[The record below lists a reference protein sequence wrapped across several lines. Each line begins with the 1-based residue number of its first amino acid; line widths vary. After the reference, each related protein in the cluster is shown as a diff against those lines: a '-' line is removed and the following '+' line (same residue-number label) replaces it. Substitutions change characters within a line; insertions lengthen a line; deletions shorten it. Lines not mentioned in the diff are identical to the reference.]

1 MFTWICPK
9 CGREVGPSYNECPF
23 CADAARGPAPP
34 LPPVPVGPAAPV
46 QAPPPPP
53 QYAAP
58 QYTPPQPQYVAPA
71 PAPAQP
77 QYVPPQYVP
86 PQYVPPQAPVAPV
99 AMAPPPSPPEQVYYV
114 GADDHPNRRIP
125 GWLAA
130 LLAFAAVAIIAYSV
144 VWYSKGSRG
153 KSGATDAKS
162 AALAKANAAGNPY
175 KKYLELTGFRIGEAA
190 GKKLQVQ
197 FLAVNHGG
205 ADMTDIEG
213 TITLR
218 VKGAADDTPACT
230 FKFRVSSVP
239 GNSAKEVVVTEFIQK
254 RKFFEMP
261 DWQFIEPL
269 IELTSTE

>member
-23 CADAARGPAPP
+23 CADAARGPSQP
-34 LPPVPVGPAAPV
+34 LPPVPVGPPAQHQAPPQPQYTQPQYAAPV
-46 QAPPPPP
+46 QEAPLPTPQYVQPQAPPQPVPPPPPP
-53 QYAAP
+53 QP
-58 QYTPPQPQYVAPA
+58 
-71 PAPAQP
+71 
-77 QYVPPQYVP
+77 
-86 PQYVPPQAPVAPV
+86 
-99 AMAPPPSPPEQVYYV
+99 VYYV
-114 GADDHPNRRIP
+114 GADDHPNRSIP
-125 GWLAA
+125 SWLAA
-130 LLAFAAVAIIAYSV
+130 LLAFAAVAVIAMSV
-144 VWYSKGSRG
+144 VWYSQRNREKVGGS
-153 KSGATDAKS
+153 DAKS

-205 ADMTDIEG
+205 VDMTDIEG

-218 VKGAADDTPACT
+218 VKGAAEDTPACT

-239 GNSAKEVVVTEFIQK
+239 GYSAKEVLVTEFIQK

-261 DWQFIEPL
+261 DWQFLEPV

>member
-23 CADAARGPAPP
+23 CADAARGPSQP
-34 LPPVPVGPAAPV
+34 LPPVPVGPPAQHQAPPQPQYTQPQYAAPV
-46 QAPPPPP
+46 QEAPLPTPQYVQPQAPPQPVPPPPP
-53 QYAAP
+53 QP
-58 QYTPPQPQYVAPA
+58 
-71 PAPAQP
+71 
-77 QYVPPQYVP
+77 
-86 PQYVPPQAPVAPV
+86 
-99 AMAPPPSPPEQVYYV
+99 VYYV
-114 GADDHPNRRIP
+114 GADDHPNRSIP
-125 GWLAA
+125 SWLAA
-130 LLAFAAVAIIAYSV
+130 LLAFAAVAVIAMSV
-144 VWYSKGSRG
+144 VWYSQRNREKVGGS
-153 KSGATDAKS
+153 DAKT

-205 ADMTDIEG
+205 VDMTDIEG

-218 VKGAADDTPACT
+218 VKGAAEDTPACT

-239 GNSAKEVVVTEFIQK
+239 GYSAKEVLVTEFIQK

-261 DWQFIEPL
+261 DWQFLEPV

>member
-23 CADAARGPAPP
+23 CADAARGPAPL
-34 LPPVPVGPAAPV
+34 LPPVPVGPPAPA
-46 QAPPPPP
+46 QAPLPPP

-71 PAPAQP
+71 P
-77 QYVPPQYVP
+77 VPPQP
-86 PQYVPPQAPVAPV
+86 LYVPPQAPVAL
-99 AMAPPPSPPEQVYYV
+99 APPPPPPEQVYYV
-114 GADDHPNRRIP
+114 GADDHPNRSIP

-130 LLAFAAVAIIAYSV
+130 VLAFAAVAIIAYGV
-144 VWYSKGSRG
+144 VWYSQRSRG
-153 KSGATDAKS
+153 KAGPTDAKS

-218 VKGAADDTPACT
+218 VKGAAEDTPACT
-230 FKFRVSSVP
+230 FKFRISSVP

-261 DWQFIEPL
+261 DWQFVEPL

>member
-23 CADAARGPAPP
+23 CADAARGPSQP
-34 LPPVPVGPAAPV
+34 LPPVPVGPPARA
-46 QAPPPPP
+46 QAPPPAQ

-58 QYTPPQPQYVAPA
+58 QYTAPQYTPPPPQFVAQVPEPPQAALPLPPPPQP
-71 PAPAQP
+71 
-77 QYVPPQYVP
+77 
-86 PQYVPPQAPVAPV
+86 
-99 AMAPPPSPPEQVYYV
+99 VYYV
-114 GADDHPNRRIP
+114 GADDHSNRIP

-130 LLAFAAVAIIAYSV
+130 LLAFAAVAIIASSV
-144 VWYSKGSRG
+144 VWYSQRNRG
-153 KSGATDAKS
+153 KSGPSDPKS
-162 AALAKANAAGNPY
+162 AALSKANAAGNPY
-175 KKYLELTGFRIGEAA
+175 KKYLELTGFRIGETA

-205 ADMTDIEG
+205 VDMTDIEG
-213 TITLR
+213 TIILR
-218 VKGAADDTPACT
+218 VKGAVDDTPACS

-239 GNSAKEVVVTEFIQK
+239 GYGAKEVVVSEFTQK

-261 DWQFIEPL
+261 DWQFLEPV